1 MFQFFHSLQ
10 DEFGIEEQEDVANT
24 YDLFAGPN
32 LKLVRVVR
40 CRDHIEFTKVRSE
53 ITELIR
59 EGVELRFARD
69 INTTS

>member
-10 DEFGIEEQEDVANT
+10 DEFGIEEEEDVANT
-24 YDLFAGPN
+24 YNLFAGPN
-32 LKLVRVVR
+32 LKLMRVVR
-40 CRDHIEFTKVRSE
+40 CGDSIEFTKVRRE